1 MRTAAERA
9 APGFV
14 MHRSL
19 SLVRHEAGLL
29 IRLTLPL
36 LLAQLSQTA
45 MGFVDTVMAGRYAS
59 IDLAAV
65 AVGSSIFFP
74 VFLFLLGLQSAV
86 TPLVAQANGRGD
98 AAAVRRSLRLGMV
111 VGCTAGV
118 VLMPVLWAM
127 QPFMVWMGVSAEV
140 IPITG
145 RYLFAISW
153 GLPLGGVFFA
163 LKGGGDGL
171 ARPRLSMIAGLVGLV
186 VNIAANYV
194 LIHGKLGLPEL
205 GGVGCGWASTLSLL
219 AMLLCLAGLLAR
231 SRLAGTGRLFA
242 PPGSA
247 AAGISGPSTQ
257 GYLRLGL
264 PLGLALFVECSIFA
278 LIALFLARLGST
290 VVAAHQIAL
299 NFTSL
304 LYMLPYSLATAL
316 TVRTGFAIG
325 RQRVRRLARIVRTG
339 LGLALAG
346 STLTCLCIV
355 VFREQIAALYTSE
368 PAVRALAASLLVYAA
383 FFQPV
388 DALQVN
394 CSGIL
399 RGCRDTR
406 VPLVFMLVAYWG
418 IGLPLGYG
426 LGMAEWGGMAPGPQG
441 FWIGLIVALAAA
453 ALLLGGRV
461 RVTLRR
467 LEERSGSLLRAG
479 RP

>member
-1 MRTAAERA
+1 
-9 APGFV
+9 

-19 SLVRHEAGLL
+19 SLVHHEAGLL

-36 LLAQLSQTA
+36 LFAQLSQTA
-45 MGFVDTVMAGRYAS
+45 MGFVDTVMAGRYAG

-65 AVGSSIFFP
+65 AVGSSLFFP

-98 AAAVRRSLRLGMV
+98 AAAVRRSIRLGV
-111 VGCTAGV
+111 TIGFTAGV
-118 VLMPVLWAM
+118 LLMPLLWSM
-127 QPFMVWMGVSAEV
+127 RPFMVWMGVSAEV
-140 IPITG
+140 IPITA

-171 ARPRLSMIAGLVGLV
+171 ARPRLSMFAGFVGLA
-186 VNIAANYV
+186 VNIVANALFIY
-194 LIHGKLGLPEL
+194 GRFGLPEL
-205 GGVGCGWASTLSLL
+205 GGVGCGWASALSLL
-219 AMLLCLAGLLAR
+219 VMPLCLAWLLAR

-242 PPGSA
+242 PPRADAPAS
-247 AAGISGPSTQ
+247 SGPSVR

-355 VFREQIAALYTSE
+355 VFREQIAALYTAE
-368 PAVRALAASLLVYAA
+368 PAVRVLAASLLVYAA

-406 VPLVFMLVAYWG
+406 VPLVLMLVAYWG

-426 LGMAEWGGMAPGPQG
+426 LGMAGLGGMAPGPQG

-453 ALLLGGRV
+453 AALLGGRV
-461 RVTLRR
+461 RVTLGR
-467 LEERSGSLLRAG
+467 LEEGSGGAVRKG

>member
-1 MRTAAERA
+1 
-9 APGFV
+9 
-14 MHRSL
+14 MHRNL
-19 SLVRHEAGLL
+19 SLVHHEAGLL

-36 LLAQLSQTA
+36 LFAQLSQTA

-65 AVGSSIFFP
+65 AVGSSLFFP

-98 AAAVRRSLRLGMV
+98 AAAVRRSIRLGV
-111 VGCTAGV
+111 TIGFTAGV
-118 VLMPVLWAM
+118 LLMPLLWSM
-127 QPFMVWMGVSAEV
+127 RPFMVWMGVSAEV
-140 IPITG
+140 IPITA

-171 ARPRLSMIAGLVGLV
+171 ARPRLSMFAGFVGLA
-186 VNIAANYV
+186 VNIVANALFIY
-194 LIHGKLGLPEL
+194 GRFGLPEL
-205 GGVGCGWASTLSLL
+205 GGVGCGWASALSLL
-219 AMLLCLAGLLAR
+219 VMPLCLAWLLAR

-242 PPGSA
+242 PPRADAPAS
-247 AAGISGPSTQ
+247 SGPSVR

-325 RQRVRRLARIVRTG
+325 RRRVRRLARIVRTG

-346 STLTCLCIV
+346 SSLTCLCIV
-355 VFREQIAALYTSE
+355 VFREQIAALYTAE
-368 PAVRALAASLLVYAA
+368 PAVRVLAASLLVYAA

-453 ALLLGGRV
+453 AALLGGRV
-461 RVTLRR
+461 RVTLGR
-467 LEERSGSLLRAG
+467 LEEGSGGAVRAG

>member
-1 MRTAAERA
+1 
-9 APGFV
+9 
-14 MHRSL
+14 MHRNL
-19 SLVRHEAGLL
+19 SLVHHEAGLL

-36 LLAQLSQTA
+36 LFAQLSQTA

-65 AVGSSIFFP
+65 AVGSSLFFP

-98 AAAVRRSLRLGMV
+98 AAAVRRSIRLGV
-111 VGCTAGV
+111 TIGFTAGV
-118 VLMPVLWAM
+118 LLMPLLWSM
-127 QPFMVWMGVSAEV
+127 RPFMVWMGVSAEV
-140 IPITG
+140 IPISA

-171 ARPRLSMIAGLVGLV
+171 ARPRLSMFAGFVGLA
-186 VNIAANYV
+186 VNIVANALFIY
-194 LIHGKLGLPEL
+194 GRFGLPEL
-205 GGVGCGWASTLSLL
+205 GGVGCGWASALSLL
-219 AMLLCLAGLLAR
+219 VMPLCLAWLLAR

-242 PPGSA
+242 PQRADAPAS
-247 AAGISGPSTQ
+247 SGPSVR

-325 RQRVRRLARIVRTG
+325 RRRVRRLARIVRTG

-355 VFREQIAALYTSE
+355 VFREQIAALYTAE
-368 PAVRALAASLLVYAA
+368 PAVRVLAASLLVYAA

-399 RGCRDTR
+399 RGGRDTR

-426 LGMAEWGGMAPGPQG
+426 LGMAGWGGMAPGPQG

-453 ALLLGGRV
+453 AALLGGRV
-461 RVTLRR
+461 RVTLGR
-467 LEERSGSLLRAG
+467 LEEGSGGAVRAG

>member
-1 MRTAAERA
+1 
-9 APGFV
+9 
-14 MHRSL
+14 MHRNL
-19 SLVRHEAGLL
+19 SLVHHEAGLL

-36 LLAQLSQTA
+36 LFAQLSQTA

-65 AVGSSIFFP
+65 AVGSSLFFP

-98 AAAVRRSLRLGMV
+98 EAAVHRSIRLGV
-111 VGCTAGV
+111 TIGFTVGV
-118 VLMPVLWAM
+118 LLMPLLWSM
-127 QPFMVWMGVSAEV
+127 RPFMVWMGVSAEV
-140 IPITG
+140 IPISA

-171 ARPRLSMIAGLVGLV
+171 ARPRLSMFAGFVGLA
-186 VNIAANYV
+186 VNIVANALFIY
-194 LIHGKLGLPEL
+194 GRFGLPEL
-205 GGVGCGWASTLSLL
+205 GGVGCGWASALSLL
-219 AMLLCLAGLLAR
+219 VMPLCLAWLLAR

-242 PPGSA
+242 PPRADAPAS
-247 AAGISGPSTQ
+247 SGPSVR

-325 RQRVRRLARIVRTG
+325 RRRVRRLARIVRTG

-355 VFREQIAALYTSE
+355 IFREQIAALYTAE
-368 PAVRALAASLLVYAA
+368 PAVRVLAASLLVYAA

-426 LGMAEWGGMAPGPQG
+426 LGMAGWGGMAPGPQG

-453 ALLLGGRV
+453 AALLGGRV
-461 RVTLRR
+461 RVTLGR
-467 LEERSGSLLRAG
+467 LEEGSGGAVRAG

>member
-1 MRTAAERA
+1 
-9 APGFV
+9 
-14 MHRSL
+14 MHRNL
-19 SLVRHEAGLL
+19 SLVHHEAGLL

-36 LLAQLSQTA
+36 LFAQLSQTA

-86 TPLVAQANGRGD
+86 TPLVAQANGRGN
-98 AAAVRRSLRLGMV
+98 AAAVRRSIRLGV
-111 VGCTAGV
+111 TIGFTVGV
-118 VLMPVLWAM
+118 LLMPLLWSM
-127 QPFMVWMGVSAEV
+127 RPFMVWMGVSAEV
-140 IPITG
+140 IPISA

-171 ARPRLSMIAGLVGLV
+171 ARPRLSMFAGFVGLA
-186 VNIAANYV
+186 VNIVANALFIY
-194 LIHGKLGLPEL
+194 GRFGLPEL
-205 GGVGCGWASTLSLL
+205 GGVGCGWASALSLL
-219 AMLLCLAGLLAR
+219 VMPLCLAWLLAR
-231 SRLAGTGRLFA
+231 SRLAGTGHLFA
-242 PPGSA
+242 PPRADAPAS
-247 AAGISGPSTQ
+247 SGPSVR

-325 RQRVRRLARIVRTG
+325 RRRVRRLARIVRTG

-355 VFREQIAALYTSE
+355 VFREQIAALYTAE
-368 PAVRALAASLLVYAA
+368 PAVRVLAASLLVYAA

-406 VPLVFMLVAYWG
+406 VPLVLMLVAYWG

-426 LGMAEWGGMAPGPQG
+426 LGMAGLGGMAPGPQG

-453 ALLLGGRV
+453 AALLGGRV
-461 RVTLRR
+461 RVTLGR
-467 LEERSGSLLRAG
+467 LEEERSGDLLRAG

>member
-1 MRTAAERA
+1 
-9 APGFV
+9 
-14 MHRSL
+14 MHRNL
-19 SLVRHEAGLL
+19 SLVHHEAGLL

-36 LLAQLSQTA
+36 LFAQLSQTA

-65 AVGSSIFFP
+65 AVGSSLFFP

-98 AAAVRRSLRLGMV
+98 EAAVRRSIRLGV
-111 VGCTAGV
+111 TIGFTVGV
-118 VLMPVLWAM
+118 LLMPLLWSM
-127 QPFMVWMGVSAEV
+127 RPFMVWMGVSAEV
-140 IPITG
+140 IPISA

-171 ARPRLSMIAGLVGLV
+171 ARPRLSMFAGFVGLA
-186 VNIAANYV
+186 VNIVANALFIY
-194 LIHGKLGLPEL
+194 GRFGLPEL
-205 GGVGCGWASTLSLL
+205 GGVGCGWASALSLL
-219 AMLLCLAGLLAR
+219 VMPLCLAWLLAR

-242 PPGSA
+242 PPRADAPAS
-247 AAGISGPSTQ
+247 SGPSVR

-355 VFREQIAALYTSE
+355 VFREQIAALYTAE
-368 PAVRALAASLLVYAA
+368 PAVRVLAASLLVYAA

-406 VPLVFMLVAYWG
+406 VPLVLMLVAYWG

-426 LGMAEWGGMAPGPQG
+426 LGLAGWGGMAPGPQG

-453 ALLLGGRV
+453 AALLGGRV
-461 RVTLRR
+461 RVTLGR
-467 LEERSGSLLRAG
+467 LEEGSGGAVRAG